1 MEEKPTW
8 EEILKLLGMTNAS
21 FRDQKEMD
29 LGYDYMWG
37 LIKKFGREWLKEN
50 RYYAM
55 NNWEEHKE
63 RYRQEIY
70 KQKQKKKRKGL
81 LSFR

>member
-55 NNWEEHKE
+55 K